1 MTAPLDVRPKIWV
14 PKMKGIFDFGLL
26 NDFGQIKFFTT
37 NVHNEIYPDFTSND
51 IENLVYMTK
60 NELSGFDL
68 DKDYLVVV
76 GSPTVT
82 ALCVGIL
89 TKELILGN
97 AVDARGRHRYRTP
110 KVRLLKYDKQENA
123 YYKVHLPI

>member
-1 MTAPLDVRPKIWV
+1 MTEPLDTRPVIWV
-14 PKMKGIFDFGLL
+14 PKMRGIFDFAPL
-26 NDFGQIKFFTT
+26 NDFGRIKFFTT

-60 NELSGFDL
+60 NELSGFNL

-76 GSPTVT
+76 GSPTIT

-89 TKELILGN
+89 SKELVLN
-97 AVDARGRHRYRTP
+97 TALDAKGRHRYRVPTI
-110 KVRLLKYDKQENA
+110 RLLKYDKQENA
-123 YYKVHLPI
+123 YYRVHLPI